1 VLRFSRN
8 ILTLAK
14 CDVQIK
20 LGIFRSSLR
29 VLVADDQPGIRKRV
43 CLTLASIVTLEVCDE
58 AADGQEAVEKAEQSS
73 PDLIILDVTMPVMNG
88 LDAARK
94 IRVFS
99 PHTPIL
105 ILTMHKSR
113 QLMEEARKI
122 GVRGYVVKAEAGQS
136 LSSAITAVMQSQTF
150 FPTEF

>member
-1 VLRFSRN
+1 M
-8 ILTLAK
+8 
-14 CDVQIK
+14 
-20 LGIFRSSLR
+20 R

-43 CLTLASIVTLEVCDE
+43 CLTLASLVTLEVCDE
-58 AADGQEAVEKAEQSS
+58 AADGQEAVDKAQESN

-99 PHTPIL
+99 PDTPIL

-122 GVRGYVVKAEAGQS
+122 GVRGYVVTAEAGQS
-136 LSSAITAVMQSQTF
+136 LGSAVTAVMQSQTF

>member
-1 VLRFSRN
+1 
-8 ILTLAK
+8 
-14 CDVQIK
+14 
-20 LGIFRSSLR
+20 LR

-43 CLTLASIVTLEVCDE
+43 CLTMASITGIDVCDE
-58 AADGQEAVEKAEQSS
+58 AANGQEAVEKAAEFS

-94 IRVFS
+94 IRAFS

-122 GVRGYVVKAEAGQS
+122 GVQGYVVKADAGQS
-136 LSSAITAVMQSQTF
+136 LGSAVAALMQRQTF

>member
-1 VLRFSRN
+1 VR
-8 ILTLAK
+8 K
-14 CDVQIK
+14 
-20 LGIFRSSLR
+20 SLR
-29 VLVADDQPGIRKRV
+29 VLVADDQPGIRKRI
-43 CLTLASIVTLEVCDE
+43 CLTLASILALEVCEE
-58 AADGQEAVEKAEQSS
+58 AADGQEAVEKAKESN

-94 IRVFS
+94 IRGFF
-99 PHTPIL
+99 PKTPIL

-136 LSSAITAVMQSQTF
+136 LSSAVSAVMHSQTF
-150 FPTEF
+150 FPSEF

>member
-1 VLRFSRN
+1 
-8 ILTLAK
+8 
-14 CDVQIK
+14 
-20 LGIFRSSLR
+20 
-29 VLVADDQPGIRKRV
+29 V

-58 AADGQEAVEKAEQSS
+58 AADGQEAVEKAEESS

-122 GVRGYVVKAEAGQS
+122 GVRGYVVKADAGQS

>member
-1 VLRFSRN
+1 
-8 ILTLAK
+8 
-14 CDVQIK
+14 
-20 LGIFRSSLR
+20 LR
-29 VLVADDQPGIRKRV
+29 VLVADDQPAIRKRV
-43 CLTLASIVTLEVCDE
+43 CLTLASIMALEVCDE
-58 AADGQEAVEKAEQSS
+58 AGNGQEAVEQAEESK

-99 PHTPIL
+99 PETPIL

-122 GVRGYVVKAEAGQS
+122 GVQGYIVKAEASQS
-136 LSSAITAVMQSQTF
+136 LVAAMAALKRSQTF
-150 FPTEF
+150 FPSEF

>member
-1 VLRFSRN
+1 M
-8 ILTLAK
+8 
-14 CDVQIK
+14 
-20 LGIFRSSLR
+20 R

-43 CLTLASIVTLEVCDE
+43 CLTLASLVTLEVCDE
-58 AADGQEAVEKAEQSS
+58 AANGLEAVEKAKEST

-88 LDAARK
+88 LDAARL

-136 LSSAITAVMQSQTF
+136 LGSAVTAILQSQTF

>member
-1 VLRFSRN
+1 
-8 ILTLAK
+8 
-14 CDVQIK
+14 
-20 LGIFRSSLR
+20 LR
-29 VLVADDQPGIRKRV
+29 VLVADDQPGIRRRV
-43 CLTLASIVTLEVCDE
+43 CLTLASITTLDVCDE
-58 AADGQEAVEKAEQSS
+58 AANRQEAVEKAKEFS

-94 IRVFS
+94 IRIFS

-122 GVRGYVVKAEAGQS
+122 GVQGYVVKADAGQS
-136 LSSAITAVMQSQTF
+136 LSSAIAALMQQQTF

>member
-1 VLRFSRN
+1 M
-8 ILTLAK
+8 
-14 CDVQIK
+14 DVQAK

-58 AADGQEAVEKAEQSS
+58 AADGQEAVEKAEESS

-105 ILTMHKSR
+105 MLTMHKSR

-122 GVRGYVVKAEAGQS
+122 GVRGYVVKADAAQS
-136 LSSAITAVMQSQTF
+136 LSSAITAVLQSQTF

>member
-1 VLRFSRN
+1 M
-8 ILTLAK
+8 
-14 CDVQIK
+14 
-20 LGIFRSSLR
+20 R

-43 CLTLASIVTLEVCDE
+43 CLTLASITTLDVCDE
-58 AADGQEAVEKAEQSS
+58 AANGQEAVEKAAEFS
-73 PDLIILDVTMPVMNG
+73 PDLIILDVTMSVMNG

-122 GVRGYVVKAEAGQS
+122 GVQGYVVKADAGQS
-136 LSSAITAVMQSQTF
+136 LGSAIVALMQQQTF

>member
-1 VLRFSRN
+1 
-8 ILTLAK
+8 
-14 CDVQIK
+14 
-20 LGIFRSSLR
+20 LR
-29 VLVADDQPGIRKRV
+29 VLVADDQPGIRKRI
-43 CLTLASIVTLEVCDE
+43 CLTLASIIALEVCEE
-58 AADGQEAVEKAEQSS
+58 AADGQEAVEKAEESN

-94 IRVFS
+94 IRGFS
-99 PHTPIL
+99 PKTPIL

-122 GVRGYVVKAEAGQS
+122 GVRGYVVKAEAGHS
-136 LSSAITAVMQSQTF
+136 LSSAVSAVMQSQTF

>member
-1 VLRFSRN
+1 
-8 ILTLAK
+8 
-14 CDVQIK
+14 
-20 LGIFRSSLR
+20 LR

-43 CLTLASIVTLEVCDE
+43 CLTLASLVTLEVCDE
-58 AADGQEAVEKAEQSS
+58 AADGQEAVDKAQESN

-88 LDAARK
+88 LDAARL

-136 LSSAITAVMQSQTF
+136 LGSAVTAVMQSQTF

>member
-1 VLRFSRN
+1 
-8 ILTLAK
+8 
-14 CDVQIK
+14 
-20 LGIFRSSLR
+20 LR

-43 CLTLASIVTLEVCDE
+43 CLTLASLVTLEVCDE
-58 AADGQEAVEKAEQSS
+58 AADGQEAVDKAQDSN

-99 PHTPIL
+99 PDTPIL

-136 LSSAITAVMQSQTF
+136 LGTAVTAVMQSQTF

>member
-1 VLRFSRN
+1 
-8 ILTLAK
+8 
-14 CDVQIK
+14 
-20 LGIFRSSLR
+20 
-29 VLVADDQPGIRKRV
+29 
-43 CLTLASIVTLEVCDE
+43 LEVCDE
-58 AADGQEAVEKAEQSS
+58 AADGQEAVDKAQDSN

-99 PHTPIL
+99 PDTPIL

-136 LSSAITAVMQSQTF
+136 LGTAVMQSQTF

>member
-1 VLRFSRN
+1 
-8 ILTLAK
+8 
-14 CDVQIK
+14 
-20 LGIFRSSLR
+20 LR

-43 CLTLASIVTLEVCDE
+43 CLTLASIVVLEVCDE
-58 AADGQEAVEKAEQSS
+58 AGNGQEAVEQAEESK

-99 PHTPIL
+99 PKTPIL

-122 GVRGYVVKAEAGQS
+122 GVQGYIVKAEASQS
-136 LSSAITAVMQSQTF
+136 LVAAMAALKRSQTF
-150 FPTEF
+150 FPSEF